1 MRYAETLLS
10 EGEMVVVRSR
20 QHWLALLLDAR
31 TALALWVVA
40 AVLLLS
46 VLIFGIDPP
55 AGDIMSWAAAV
66 ALVVGL
72 VLFGYRF
79 WQWWAQDYLVT
90 NRRLMKVEGILN
102 KRSADS
108 SLEKINDAVLDQNI
122 IGRIFD
128 YGDLDILTAADTGI
142 DRYRMLN
149 HAKSFK
155 REMLNQKH
163 ALEMEYSYRQPPS
176 PPLRA
181 TSAGREGELDRSRG
195 QPAYAP
201 AGPDARTP
209 YGQPAPGAYA
219 SSTEPPPPAP
229 AGAWV
234 ANDAAR
240 QGAPAVGDGS
250 REGHAAV
257 TQGGGGGGAP
267 GAEEAVAAGTA
278 SPPTPARPDEQPTG
292 ATSAGGPRGDRDDSR
307 EITQTL
313 ARLADLRDRGA
324 ITAEEYEAKK
334 DELLGRL

>member
-10 EGEMVVVRSR
+10 EGEIVVLRSR

-40 AVLLLS
+40 AVLLFS
-46 VLIFGIDPP
+46 VLFFRIEGQGANIL
-55 AGDIMSWAAAV
+55 SWAAVV
-66 ALVVGL
+66 ALVIGL
-72 VLFGYRF
+72 VLFAYRF

-90 NRRLMKVEGILN
+90 NRRLLKVEGILN

-108 SLEKINDAVLDQNI
+108 SLEKINDAILDQNI
-122 IGRIFD
+122 IGRILD
-128 YGDLDILTAADTGI
+128 YGDLDILTAADTAI

-149 HAKSFK
+149 HAKGFK

-163 ALEMEYSYRQPPS
+163 ALEMEFSYRQPPS

-181 TSAGREGELDRSRG
+181 AGPMNLNDE
-195 QPAYAP
+195 ATAAP
-201 AGPDARTP
+201 AWAAPTP
-209 YGQPAPGAYA
+209 SGG
-219 SSTEPPPPAP
+219 T
-229 AGAWV
+229 
-234 ANDAAR
+234 
-240 QGAPAVGDGS
+240 GD
-250 REGHAAV
+250 AAV
-257 TQGGGGGGAP
+257 TGTASP
-267 GAEEAVAAGTA
+267 GADEAVAAATA
-278 SPPTPARPDEQPTG
+278 TPPPARTSEPARSGTG
-292 ATSAGGPRGDRDDSR
+292 GEDDASVDRGVDSSR